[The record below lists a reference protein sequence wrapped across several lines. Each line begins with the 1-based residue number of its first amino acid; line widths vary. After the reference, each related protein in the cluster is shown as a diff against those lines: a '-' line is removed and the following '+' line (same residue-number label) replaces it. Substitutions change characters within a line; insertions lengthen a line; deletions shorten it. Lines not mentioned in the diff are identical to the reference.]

1 MDHIHGKYIKIPRE
15 YKYAYWSD
23 NHKTLHKTETFDI
36 VYYQTTTSKMKTMK
50 KKKNTGT
57 ALISLKTV
65 IKKTSKKC

>member
-50 KKKNTGT
+50 KKKHRHSSDIIEN
-57 ALISLKTV
+57 SHQKN
-65 IKKTSKKC
+65 K